1 MTTIGSENAMDIQ
14 STTASEMILDN
25 ASENNTTSVDYFS
38 TGINRNNIEQLGNR
52 VRLTDKDEENGLE
65 LFCYVSCNANDSP
78 DIKKC
83 RGVVFHNEDIVM
95 NAFPYTEEYT
105 EKNTELLEHN
115 LDPILSNCAVFDS
128 HEGTLI
134 RMFFFNGKWFTS
146 THRKLNAFRSKWSSK
161 ESFGTSFKRALE
173 AEVENNQALRESLPV
188 NDDGLLERF
197 QITLDINKQY
207 MFLVRNSEENRIVCM
222 PPSRP
227 TIYHVGTFI
236 NQELSL
242 TENINIPW
250 PRRHNF
256 TNIRSIMSYIR
267 SIDIRHLQGVI
278 IFAPN
283 NYQYKILHN
292 DYQEL
297 FNARGNEPS
306 IKFRYLQVRMNMKIV
321 NTLRY
326 LYPSMVDTFEKY
338 ENTIYSIAKGIY
350 NAYVQRFIKK
360 KWVTV
365 SAEEFNVVRECHS
378 WYEQN
383 RTSNR
388 ITIQKVIEVLNDQTP
403 TNINKMIRNLLHE
416 KVQQT
421 DIQDGMNQRTRS
433 NTITSQ
439 QTKPSPLMLSLN
451 QSLNHSLNYKNNKNR
466 GNTLPTVQSGTDLNI
481 EAMTL
486 DN

>member
-1 MTTIGSENAMDIQ
+1 MTTTIGSGNAMDIE
-14 STTASEMILDN
+14 STMASTMILDN
-25 ASENNTTSVDYFS
+25 ASGINTTSVEHSS
-38 TGINRNNIEQLGNR
+38 TGITRADIEQLGNR
-52 VRLTDKDEENGLE
+52 VRLTDKCEENCLE
-65 LFCYVSCNANDSP
+65 LFCYVNCGANDSQVV
-78 DIKKC
+78 KKC
-83 RGVVFHNEDIVM
+83 RGVVFWNNSIVM

-105 EKNTELLEHN
+105 EKDSQTVESVIG
-115 LDPILSNCAVFDS
+115 PILSNCAIFDA

-134 RMFFFNGKWFTS
+134 RMFCFNNKWYTS

-173 AEVENNQALRESLPV
+173 AEVENNQNLRDSLPV
-188 NDDGLLERF
+188 NEDGLLERF
-197 QITLDINKQY
+197 QSTLDIGKQY
-207 MFLVRNSEENRIVCM
+207 MFLVRNTEENRIVCA

-227 TIYHVGTFI
+227 TVYHVGTFI
-236 NQELSL
+236 GDQLSL

-256 TNIRSIMSYIR
+256 STISDVLRYTR
-267 SIDIRHLQGVI
+267 SIDIRNLQGVI

-283 NYQYKILHN
+283 NCQYKIVHK
-292 DYQEL
+292 DYQDL
-297 FNARGNEPS
+297 FEARGNEPS
-306 IKFRYLQVRMNMKIV
+306 IKYRYLQVRTSMRMVNM
-321 NTLRY
+321 LRY
-326 LYPSMVDTFEKY
+326 LYPNMVDMFEKY
-338 ENTIYSIAKGIY
+338 ENTIYSIAKNIY

-383 RTSNR
+383 RTGNR

-403 TNINKMIRNLLHE
+403 TNINKMIRNFLHE
-416 KVQQT
+416 KDQQT
-421 DIQDGMNQRTRS
+421 DIQDDQNQRTRS

-439 QTKPSPLMLSLN
+439 QTKPSPMLLSIN
-451 QSLNHSLNYKNNKNR
+451 PTQMSKQGKQNKR
-466 GNTLPTVQSGTDLNI
+466 KGNTLPTVSSGNDLTI
-481 EAMTL
+481 EAMSL